1 MSDTLPPMP
10 PRPKSKVAE
19 GRDTPVGIEVGDLG
33 RRIRDKRR
41 AASQSIRKA
50 ADEAGVSFSTLSR
63 VEAGAQPDLAT
74 FLKLCAWLGVA
85 PESFFVVGPRR
96 PEDTVEEVTRHLVA
110 DPGLSRDAAEQI
122 ARVVRD
128 MHHALATRVEAPPP
142 LACHL
147 RASSVMRPGVP
158 ERLASILQ
166 DMRSALEERMAQADR

>member
-1 MSDTLPPMP
+1 MTDTLEPMP
-10 PRPKSKVAE
+10 PRPKPKVGA
-19 GRDTPVGIEVGDLG
+19 GRDTPSGIEVGELG
-33 RRIRDKRR
+33 RRIRAKRR
-41 AASQSIRKA
+41 AASQSIRQA
-50 ADEAGVSFSTLSR
+50 AEEARVSFSTLSR

-85 PESFFVVGPRR
+85 PESFFVVVPRQR
-96 PEDTVEEVTRHLVA
+96 EDTVEEVTRHLTA
-110 DPGLSRDAAEQI
+110 DPGLSREAADQI

-128 MHHALATRVEAPPP
+128 MYHALAKSVQSPPP

-166 DMRSALEERMAQADR
+166 DMRSTLEQRVAAADR